1 MSGAAALP
9 PGPISVI
16 LDVVRNARLVTG
28 VGLLLVAATI
38 VWLGMASVVTATEGG
53 WVVYVPASLILA
65 AGLAW
70 AGRTVLRHR
79 HH

>member
-1 MSGAAALP
+1 M
-9 PGPISVI
+9 
-16 LDVVRNARLVTG
+16 LDVVRNVQLFTG
-28 VGLLLVAATI
+28 VGLLLVAAMV
-38 VWLGMASVVTATEGG
+38 VWLGMASVVTSTEGG